1 MSMITVTMEYAK
13 WQQILNIVGNT
24 RDFPWTITNP
34 LLLEL
39 GKQIEP
45 QQAGRGNS
53 KEMPI
58 NIEEVGGV
66 KQ

>member
-1 MSMITVTMEYAK
+1 MITVTMEYAK

-45 QQAGRGNS
+45 QQGPRGNS
-53 KEMPI
+53 HADSVTDLEQKRS
-58 NIEEVGGV
+58 N
-66 KQ
+66 